1 MLDTDYNQPIMDI
14 KRNYE
19 NEKIGLINLG
29 NTCYMNS
36 FLQILLHTPG
46 FLVELKKER
55 DSNNELVDSL
65 IGISENSVNIKY
77 LKKIKQIM
85 GNVKDEYGQYVQNDS
100 QEFGTDLINTL
111 ITSIKGDPSFSDEK
125 EKEEERITNKNK
137 NEIKKKKFDKY
148 IKKYYNKEK
157 EIPLEKMFQFHES
170 KIEIESEE
178 NNEITEIKNINF
190 ETFINIDIDF
200 QTYKKTDL
208 VDLLTKKYFDYFYK
222 ENEIKLE
229 IPKDSIDITDS
240 KEEQETPKKEEEE
253 DTSKLK
259 VVCNAIKGFFSSCFY
274 KLFYFFSY
282 FCRRNYEDYNEC
294 LDKKKEELIVIKK
307 IATLPKI
314 LIISVNRAFLNK
326 NFNDNMI
333 TFSDTLDVKKFIDND
348 LLKPKNTEYKLYGIN
363 ICEAHTKNY
372 GHCYS
377 FIKID
382 DNWYKF
388 NDNVVKKEQP
398 NFSSR
403 YVVGLYYINNNL

>member
-29 NTCYMNS
+29 NTSYMNS
-36 FLQILLHTPG
+36 FLQIVLHTPG

-55 DSNNELVDSL
+55 DSNIELVDSL
-65 IGISENSVNIKY
+65 IGISENSDNIKY

-85 GNVKDEYGQYVQNDS
+85 GNVKDEYGEYVQNDS

-259 VVCNAIKGFFSSCFY
+259 VACNAIKGFFSSCF
-274 KLFYFFSY
+274 KLIYFLLY
-282 FCRRNYEDYNEC
+282 FCSGNYEDSNEC

-326 NFNDNMI
+326 NFNDNII

-382 DNWYKF
+382 NNWYKF
-388 NDNVVKKEQP
+388 NDSVVKQEQP

>member
-1 MLDTDYNQPIMDI
+1 
-14 KRNYE
+14 
-19 NEKIGLINLG
+19 
-29 NTCYMNS
+29 
-36 FLQILLHTPG
+36 
-46 FLVELKKER
+46 
-55 DSNNELVDSL
+55 
-65 IGISENSVNIKY
+65 
-77 LKKIKQIM
+77 M
-85 GNVKDEYGQYVQNDS
+85 GNVKDSYGQYEQNDS

-111 ITSIKGDPSFSDEK
+111 ITSIKGDLSFSDEK
-125 EKEEERITNKNK
+125 EKEVERITSKNK

-178 NNEITEIKNINF
+178 NNEITEIKKINL

-208 VDLLTKKYFDYFYK
+208 VALLTKKYFDYFYK
-222 ENEIKLE
+222 EDEIKLE
-229 IPKDSIDITDS
+229 IPKDSMDITDS
-240 KEEQETPKKEEEE
+240 KEEQETPKKKEEENI
-253 DTSKLK
+253 SNSK
-259 VVCNAIKGFFSSCFY
+259 VVFNSIKNFFSFCFCGIVNLFSDCCSKKY
-274 KLFYFFSY
+274 K
-282 FCRRNYEDYNEC
+282 DYNNC
-294 LDKKKEELIVIKK
+294 LDKQKEELIVIKK

-314 LIISVNRAFLNK
+314 LIISVNRAFLEK
-326 NFNDNMI
+326 KFNDNII

-363 ICEAHTKNY
+363 VCEAHTKKY

-377 FIKID
+377 YIKI
-382 DNWYKF
+382 NNIWYKF
-388 NDNVVKKEQP
+388 NDSIVQKEQP

>member
-55 DSNNELVDSL
+55 DSNIELVDSL
-65 IGISENSVNIKY
+65 IGISENSVNINY
-77 LKKIKQIM
+77 LKQIKQIM
-85 GNVKDEYGQYVQNDS
+85 GNVKNEYGQYVQNDS

-222 ENEIKLE
+222 ENDIKSE

-259 VVCNAIKGFFSSCFY
+259 VACNAIKEFFSSCFY
-274 KLFYFFSY
+274 KLIYFLSD
-282 FCRRNYEDYNEC
+282 CCSGNYDDYNDC

-326 NFNDNMI
+326 NFNNNMI

-382 DNWYKF
+382 NNWYKF
-388 NDNVVKKEQP
+388 NDSVVKKEQP

-403 YVVGLYYINNNL
+403 HVVGLYYINNNL

>member
-1 MLDTDYNQPIMDI
+1 MLDSDINQPIMDI

-19 NEKIGLINLG
+19 TEKIGLVNLG

-36 FLQILLHTPG
+36 FLQILLHTPN
-46 FLVELKKER
+46 FLEELKKER
-55 DSNNELVDSL
+55 NSNIELVNSL
-65 IGISENSVNIKY
+65 IEVSENSDNIKY

-85 GNVKDEYGQYVQNDS
+85 GNVKDSYGQYEQNDS

-111 ITSIKGDPSFSDEK
+111 ITSIKGDLSFSDEK
-125 EKEEERITNKNK
+125 EKEVERITSKNK

-148 IKKYYNKEK
+148 IKKYYNREK

-178 NNEITEIKNINF
+178 NNEITEIKKINF

-208 VDLLTKKYFDYFYK
+208 VALLTKKYFDYFYK
-222 ENEIKLE
+222 EDEIKLE
-229 IPKDSIDITDS
+229 IPKDSMDITDS
-240 KEEQETPKKEEEE
+240 KEEQETPKKKEEENI
-253 DTSKLK
+253 SNSK
-259 VVCNAIKGFFSSCFY
+259 VVFNSIKNFFSSCFY
-274 KLFYFFSY
+274 SIINLFSDCCSNKYK
-282 FCRRNYEDYNEC
+282 DYNNC
-294 LDKKKEELIVIKK
+294 LDKQKEELIVVKK

-314 LIISVNRAFLNK
+314 LIISVNRAFLEK
-326 NFNDNMI
+326 KFNDNII

-363 ICEAHTKNY
+363 VCEAHTKKY

-377 FIKID
+377 YIKI
-382 DNWYKF
+382 NNIWYKF
-388 NDNVVKKEQP
+388 NDSIVQKEQP